1 MRENHRRSATR
12 SVVWRI
18 IGVLVLALITYIYTQ
33 NWITTSL
40 VTILHHGVFIFLYYA
55 HERFWLW
62 TSWLRGSRRKSFTR
76 IVTYEIVLGN
86 LVLGIITYALTGS
99 LQQMTAITLTY
110 IGNKCWMYYAY
121 DCIWS
126 KMRWQT
132 T

>member
-1 MRENHRRSATR
+1 MKENHTR
-12 SVVWRI
+12 SMLRSVIWRI
-18 IGVLVLALITYIYTQ
+18 IGIMVLALITYIYTQ
-33 NWITTSL
+33 NWITTTL
-40 VTILHHGVFIFLYYA
+40 VTVLHHGVFVFLYYV

-62 TSWLRGSRRKSFTR
+62 TLWLKNSRRKPFMR
-76 IVTYEIVLGN
+76 VLTYEIILGN

-110 IGNKCWMYYAY
+110 ICNKCWMYCAY
-121 DCIWS
+121 DYVWS